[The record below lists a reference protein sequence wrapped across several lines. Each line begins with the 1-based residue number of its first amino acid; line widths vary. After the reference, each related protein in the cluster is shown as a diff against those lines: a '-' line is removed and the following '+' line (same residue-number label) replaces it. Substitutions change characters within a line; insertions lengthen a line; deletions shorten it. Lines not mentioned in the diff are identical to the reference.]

1 MLLIS
6 YKRKRILFSKLCMLS
21 VNYENVK
28 GAVGFLPV
36 FFPKIFPLGLIKV
49 NKETGEELRDEN
61 GLCIRCQPGE
71 PGEWVGQIVRNHPLR
86 DFHGYADEMS
96 TRKKVLQ
103 NVWRQGDL
111 CFRSGDILVM
121 DEFGWIYFKDRIGDT
136 YRWKGENVST
146 AEVEAM
152 ISNMV
157 HLKDATVYG
166 VEVTFHILFLSI
178 M

>member
-1 MLLIS
+1 
-6 YKRKRILFSKLCMLS
+6 
-21 VNYENVK
+21 
-28 GAVGFLPV
+28 
-36 FFPKIFPLGLIKV
+36 
-49 NKETGEELRDEN
+49 
-61 GLCIRCQPGE
+61 
-71 PGEWVGQIVRNHPLR
+71 
-86 DFHGYADEMS
+86 MS

-178 M
+178 IYICILLVIMV